1 MLLWGCWKMGCN
13 KVEAF
18 IGMLLLLLDGH
29 LLYKPFPYTDKD
41 LVLFSLKINTNIE
54 RGCVERVSIMS
65 GGENQKH
72 KQRVPMCLN

>member
-1 MLLWGCWKMGCN
+1 MLMGLLENGLEPSSN

-41 LVLFSLKINTNIE
+41 LVLFS
-54 RGCVERVSIMS
+54 
-65 GGENQKH
+65 
-72 KQRVPMCLN
+72 